1 MTGSKWS
8 ERYIEKDMKVFD
20 TWKGFPITRE
30 LDRYSL
36 THIVAH
42 LNQLGEIIDNKIEQG
57 QYMMGKYYELKRS
70 CEAKEAS
77 RERFGDV

>member
-20 TWKGFPITRE
+20 TWKGFAITRE

-36 THIVAH
+36 TNIVSH
-42 LNQLGEIIDNKIEQG
+42 LNQLGELIDNKIKQG
-57 QYMMGKYYELKRS
+57 QYMMDEYNKLKWS
-70 CEAKEAS
+70 CEAKEAL
-77 RERFGDV
+77 RERCGDV